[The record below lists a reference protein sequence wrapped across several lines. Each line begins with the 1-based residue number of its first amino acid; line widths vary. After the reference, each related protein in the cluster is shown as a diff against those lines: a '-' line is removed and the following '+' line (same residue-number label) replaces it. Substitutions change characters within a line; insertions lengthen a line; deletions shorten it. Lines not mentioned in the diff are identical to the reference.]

1 MFANGLMP
9 VFGLKLEIGIA
20 FTPGTPGT
28 WTYAELG
35 AGIENLTEAL
45 NETNQQ
51 YHFMT
56 DEGFARNHVTG
67 LAPVYTLTGKR
78 VKGDAAQDYIFSR
91 KFSLNGDRAS
101 SVRMTVK
108 DPNGL
113 ETVTTCDC
121 TLGNIQEWSGAAAD
135 DTAISFEIRLDGKP
149 STPAL
154 GALTVTSVA
163 GSASGNTVVSA
174 AGAGIAA
181 NGTPG
186 SGLTMHYSA
195 GNNAAPAMTYGAA
208 LPNGVTWTEASASP
222 ILLASQTGGKYVTVA
237 LVNADSKVVAA
248 GSAVE
253 VVGA

>member
-1 MFANGLMP
+1 MYANGLMP

-28 WTYAELG
+28 WSYAELG

-51 YHFMT
+51 YHFMQ

-78 VKGDAAQDYIFSR
+78 VAGDPAQDYIFSR
-91 KFSLNGDRAS
+91 KFALNGDRAS
-101 SVRMTVK
+101 SVRMTVTG
-108 DPNGL
+108 PNGL
-113 ETVTTCDC
+113 ATVTTCDC
-121 TLGNIQEWSGAAAD
+121 TLGNIQEWSGATTD
-135 DTAISFEIRLDGKP
+135 DTSISFEIRLDGKP

-163 GSASGNTVVSA
+163 GTASGQTVISAVGGGITNT
-174 AGAGIAA
+174 GAP
-181 NGTPG
+181 GT
-186 SGLTMHYSA
+186 GLTMHYTA
-195 GNNAAPAMTYGAA
+195 GNAAAPTMVYGAA
-208 LPNGVTWTEASASP
+208 LPNGVSWTEVSNSP
-222 ILLASQTGGKYVTVA
+222 IVLTSQTAGKYATVA
-237 LVNADSKVVAA
+237 LVDADSKVVAA

>member
-1 MFANGLMP
+1 MYANGLMP

-20 FTPGTPGT
+20 FTPGSPGT
-28 WTYAELG
+28 WSYAELG

-51 YHFMT
+51 YHFMQ

-78 VKGDAAQDYIFSR
+78 VAGDPAQDYIFSR
-91 KFSLNGDRAS
+91 KFALNGDRAS
-101 SVRMTVK
+101 SVRMTVTG
-108 DPNGL
+108 PNGL
-113 ETVTTCDC
+113 ATVTTCDC
-121 TLGNIQEWSGAAAD
+121 TLGNIQEWSGATTD
-135 DTAISFEIRLDGKP
+135 DTSISFEIRLDGKP

-163 GSASGNTVVSA
+163 GSASGDTVVSA

-186 SGLTMHYSA
+186 SGLTMHYTA
-195 GNNAAPAMTYGAA
+195 GNDTAPAMTYGAA
-208 LPNGVTWTEASASP
+208 LPNGVSWTEASASP
-222 ILLASQTGGKYVTVA
+222 ILLVSQTGGKYVTVA
-237 LVNADSKVVAA
+237 LVDADSKVVAA

-253 VVGA
+253 VVGV